1 MSVESNI
8 GENAIGES
16 AILENAIGEGVRE
29 ITTEDSDR

>member
-1 MSVESNI
+1 MESNI